1 MNRTLLHSNA
11 GVVRSGFRK
20 YCTGVIILW
29 LGVMVLLFPG
39 WGVPSSSLPVRAAR
53 VAAGEPPQGTVTTGR
68 PKDVQVEVS
77 EPAERRVRQATAFTD
92 CCVVCEEQTLEALV
106 PTAQGPQR
114 KERDGGLPVRRQF
127 CGTANRYGVND
138 ETADPRDIMINIL
151 PSPVS
156 PYPDF
161 VAGFVNTEETPL
173 KGNDLQRFGP
183 RLIQNPFGVPTISI
197 AHWNLTECL
206 ARATQISGK
215 VIHAEITPDQAFYGQ
230 DRRFLPIRGSGSCSD
245 GWDCT
250 SELEPGNGA
259 PGKEMCVYG
268 VYAIDHGSHSASR
281 HTLLCGS
288 LDPSHDRPEIHPFD
302 AIWWRHPEQNGWLFA
317 VFQDDSNRY
326 SFPHCDDDH
335 NGNEWSQAPRDL
347 TFRFPFEFPRSN
359 AVRQAVLQHV
369 RTVNFSGAQSVVQ
382 PKNVTTS
389 VFATTTSQTSLVI
402 GGQTLLQ
409 VLKETGTDQ
418 ETVVRVEG
426 RVVKN
431 KVVGQVIVRVAI
443 GCDDRNTP
451 CIRPTGPRDHRT
463 PVFDRLRPA
472 NPKVVYDKDDPGAGY
487 YYAELVFR

>member
-1 MNRTLLHSNA
+1 MNRILLHSNA
-11 GVVRSGFRK
+11 GVVRSSFPK
-20 YCTGVIILW
+20 YFAGVILLW
-29 LGVMVLLFPG
+29 LGVMLLFFPG
-39 WGVPSSSLPVRAAR
+39 SGVRSSILRVRAAPVAR
-53 VAAGEPPQGTVTTGR
+53 VEPFQGTITTGQ

-77 EPAERRVRQATAFTD
+77 EPAERRVRQPTAFTD

-114 KERDGGLPVRRQF
+114 KERDGGLPLRRQF

-173 KGNDLQRFGP
+173 KGSDAQRFGP
-183 RLIQNPFGVPTISI
+183 RVITNPFGVPTISV

-268 VYAIDHGSHSASR
+268 VYAIDHGSHSAAR

-302 AIWWRHPEQNGWLFA
+302 AIWWRHPDQNGWLFA

-335 NGNEWSQAPRDL
+335 NGNEWSQAPRDM

-359 AVRQAVLQHV
+359 TVRQAVLQHV
-369 RTVNFSGAQSVVQ
+369 RTVNFSGTQNAIP

-389 VFATTTSQTSLVI
+389 VFATTTSQNSLVI

-409 VLKETGTDQ
+409 VLKEAGTDQ

-431 KVVGQVIVRVAI
+431 RVVGQVIVRVAI
-443 GCDDRNTP
+443 GCDDRNSP

-463 PVFDRLRPA
+463 PIFDRLRPA
-472 NPKVVYDKDDPGAGY
+472 NSKVVYDRDDPGAGY
-487 YYAELVFR
+487 YYAELIFR